1 MHLPDAFPHF
11 PDPQSEGNRL
21 GYLMEKS
28 RPVEEVLKPHGQVG
42 LHRSSQDSE
51 SSSLE
56 RQYTRDEEAEQIN
69 RQPTSNKGI
78 CENRTVW
85 GRKDPAA
92 YLNSPRPSLQT
103 QRNNQPG
110 TPVSLKVKPSVGTKR
125 QGEMCNNSLQQRMKL
140 RSYKED
146 TGMLESSRNQIN
158 PTLGYMEGWS
168 SEKEAPTRGHQLKDI
183 DIKVWPRISSIWS
196 TIDQTRPNHP

>member
-103 QRNNQPG
+103 QR
-110 TPVSLKVKPSVGTKR
+110 R
-125 QGEMCNNSLQQRMKL
+125 
-140 RSYKED
+140 
-146 TGMLESSRNQIN
+146 
-158 PTLGYMEGWS
+158 
-168 SEKEAPTRGHQLKDI
+168 
-183 DIKVWPRISSIWS
+183 
-196 TIDQTRPNHP
+196 